1 MGRRRRQSQLE
12 ARAGNTSFLP
22 WWLSIL
28 LAVVA
33 YFLLHAFAT
42 SAPARAALGKI
53 LGFTPNAL
61 WKALALQLQYIVPL
75 VLIAAALSSALK
87 RRKARSRSRSIGGGG
102 GARTEPT
109 LGAAPGLGTAGD
121 DLYQYWKATPGSTA
135 PRPDEWSL
143 DLLRAID
150 WKRFEE
156 VCAEYFRLSG
166 FRATTKSHGAD
177 GGIDVMLYEPNNQ
190 AQSAIV
196 VQCKQWKRQVGP
208 KAVRELLGVMTD
220 MKAPRGVF
228 VTSSVFNDEARRIAA
243 DNRIQAV
250 DGPMFLKLI
259 QERFPAERKKL
270 LEVATEGDYLTPSC
284 PSCGIKLVRREN
296 KRNNSWFWG
305 CANYPRCHYILNTG
319 S

>member
-1 MGRRRRQSQLE
+1 LRRRRRRSQLE
-12 ARAGNTSFLP
+12 SLVENTSLLP
-22 WWLSIL
+22 WWVSIL
-28 LAVVA
+28 LAVLA
-33 YFLLHAFAT
+33 YLVLHAIGT
-42 SAPARAALGKI
+42 SAHARAALGKI
-53 LGFTPNAL
+53 LGFTPNAM
-61 WKALALQLQYIVPL
+61 WRALALQLQYFVPL
-75 VLIAAALSSALK
+75 VLLVATALSLSK
-87 RRKARSRSRSIGGGG
+87 RRKPRIRFRDIAEG

-109 LGAAPGLGTAGD
+109 LGAAPASATAGH
-121 DLYQYWKATPGSTA
+121 DLYQYWKATPTP

-166 FRATTKSHGAD
+166 FHATTTSHGAD
-177 GGIDVMLYEPNNQ
+177 GGIDIVLYEPNNR
-190 AQSAIV
+190 AQPANI
-196 VQCKQWKRQVGP
+196 VQCKQWKKQVGP

-243 DNRIQAV
+243 DNRIQAI

-259 QERFPAERKKL
+259 RERFPAERKKL
-270 LEVATEGDYLTPSC
+270 LEVATGGDYLTPSC

-296 KRNNSWFWG
+296 RRNNSWFWG
-305 CANYPRCHYILNTG
+305 CPNYPRCHYILNTG